1 MTSPIL
7 AAALKGPAGR
17 LDMLPYA
24 ALLDLSFERVGE
36 ELHLI
41 MPFDE
46 TLIGSP
52 GRLHGGAIAGL
63 LELAGLLTVIAA
75 QPEGEA
81 LPRVRPVTVTV
92 DYMREGA
99 ATASRAT
106 ASITRLGRRVV
117 NVHAQVWQES
127 EGRGGRDKPIAAA
140 HINFVLDWPQMAEP
154 LEPAP

>member
-1 MTSPIL
+1 MTSAVL
-7 AAALKGPAGR
+7 ATALQGASGR

-24 ALLDLSFERVGE
+24 ALLGLSFARVGD

-75 QPEGEA
+75 QPDGEA

-99 ATASRAT
+99 TTETRAT
-106 ASITRLGRRVV
+106 ASITKLGRRVV
-117 NVHAQVWQES
+117 NVQAQAWQGS
-127 EGRGGRDKPIAAA
+127 RDKPIAAA
-140 HINFVLDWPQMAEP
+140 HINFVLDWPEP
-154 LEPAP
+154 LVAPTP

>member
-1 MTSPIL
+1 MTSPLL
-7 AAALKGPAGR
+7 AAALQGRSGR

-24 ALLDLSFERVGE
+24 ALLNLSFEWVGD

-52 GRLHGGAIAGL
+52 GRLHGGALAGL

-75 QPEGEA
+75 QPAGEA

-99 ATASRAT
+99 ATTSRAT

-117 NVHAQVWQES
+117 NVQAQVWQAD
-127 EGRGGRDKPIAAA
+127 RDKPVAAA
-140 HINFVLDWPQMAEP
+140 HINFVLDWPQM
-154 LEPAP
+154 PAPPAPAP

>member
-1 MTSPIL
+1 MTSPLL
-7 AAALKGPAGR
+7 AAALQDQPSGR

-24 ALLDLSFERVGE
+24 ALLGLSFERVDGE
-36 ELHLI
+36 LQLV
-41 MPFDE
+41 MPFDD

-75 QPEGEA
+75 QPAGEA

-99 ATASRAT
+99 AQETRAA
-106 ASITRLGRRVV
+106 ASITKLGRRVV
-117 NVHAQVWQES
+117 NVHAQAWQGSRE
-127 EGRGGRDKPIAAA
+127 KPIAAA
-140 HINFVLDWPQMAEP
+140 HINFVLDWPE
-154 LEPAP
+154 

>member
-1 MTSPIL
+1 MTSPLL
-7 AAALKGPAGR
+7 AATLKGSFGR

-24 ALLDLSFERVGE
+24 ALLDLSFERVGDE
-36 ELHLI
+36 IHLI
-41 MPFDE
+41 MPFDD

-52 GRLHGGAIAGL
+52 GRLHGGALAGL

-99 ATASRAT
+99 ASESRAT
-106 ASITRLGRRVV
+106 ASITKLGRRVV
-117 NVHAQVWQES
+117 NVQAQVWQDA
-127 EGRGGRDKPIAAA
+127 EGRGGRDKPVAAA
-140 HINFVLDWPQMAEP
+140 HINFVLDWPQVEQ
-154 LEPAP
+154 AP